1 MPLSKDWPRSLLVD
15 GFTSYGK
22 LMELPDWLAMWTRRR
37 ALQAELATL
46 ADRRGVIA
54 ERTLVRGLRAL
65 GGIATAL
72 ALGAFVISIRS
83 RQRRKSEIEELRM
96 RLARDLHD
104 EIGSN
109 LASLAVTGELAAE
122 SATDD
127 TREDWRE
134 VQRVS
139 RESMEAMREVL
150 WVLGAREEAGLDL
163 ATRLQRT
170 AQRMLARQTILWQA
184 PPQNPPTEWPAEARR
199 EVFLFFKET
208 LANIVRHSRA
218 RHVEMRAQIEKH
230 EFILAVHDDG
240 VGFDPAHVREGI
252 GLKNLRERARDLN
265 GHVNIE
271 SSPESGTTI
280 TLRAPI

>member
-1 MPLSKDWPRSLLVD
+1 LLID
-15 GFTSYGK
+15 GYTSYGK

-37 ALQAELATL
+37 ELQSELATL
-46 ADRRGVIA
+46 ADRRTA
-54 ERTLVRGLRAL
+54 LSERSLSRGLRLL
-65 GGIATAL
+65 GAL
-72 ALGAFVISIRS
+72 AAALAVGAFALSIRA
-83 RQRRKSEIEELRM
+83 RQRRKNEIEELRL

-109 LASLAVTGELAAE
+109 LAGLAVTGELAAE

-139 RESMEAMREVL
+139 SESMEAMREVL

-170 AQRMLARQTILWQA
+170 AQRMLARQEIRWQA
-184 PPQNPPTEWPAEARR
+184 PPENPPTDWPVEARR

-218 RHVEMRAQIEKH
+218 THVDLRAGIEDH
-230 EFILAVHDDG
+230 HFIVKVHDDG
-240 VGFDPAHVREGI
+240 IGFDPAHVREGI

-265 GHVNIE
+265 GNFTID
-271 SSPESGTTI
+271 STPETGTTI
-280 TLRAPI
+280 TLRAPV

>member
-1 MPLSKDWPRSLLVD
+1 
-15 GFTSYGK
+15 
-22 LMELPDWLAMWTRRR
+22 
-37 ALQAELATL
+37 
-46 ADRRGVIA
+46 
-54 ERTLVRGLRAL
+54 
-65 GGIATAL
+65 
-72 ALGAFVISIRS
+72 
-83 RQRRKSEIEELRM
+83 M

-109 LASLAVTGELAAE
+109 LAGLAVTGELAAE

-139 RESMEAMREVL
+139 NESMEAMREVL

-163 ATRLQRT
+163 VTRLQRT
-170 AQRMLARQTILWQA
+170 AQRMLARQETKWQA
-184 PPQNPPTEWPAEARR
+184 PAENPPADWPAEARR

-218 RHVEMRAQIEKH
+218 KHVDLRAQIENR
-230 EFILAVHDDG
+230 EFILTIHDDG

-252 GLKNLRERARDLN
+252 GLKNLRERARDLK
-265 GHVNIE
+265 GHFTIE
-271 SSPESGTTI
+271 SSPEKGTTI
-280 TLRAPI
+280 TLRAPV

>member
-1 MPLSKDWPRSLLVD
+1 
-15 GFTSYGK
+15 
-22 LMELPDWLAMWTRRR
+22 MELPDWLAAWTRRR
-37 ALQAELATL
+37 ALQTELAAL
-46 ADRRGVIA
+46 ADRRAIIG
-54 ERTLVRGLRAL
+54 ERSLVRGLRSLGVIVAL
-65 GGIATAL
+65 LAL
-72 ALGAFVISIRS
+72 AAFGLSLRS
-83 RQRRKSEIEELRM
+83 RQRRKNEIEELRM

-150 WVLGAREEAGLDL
+150 WVLGAREEAGIDL

-170 AQRMLARQTILWQA
+170 AQRMLARQSIHWAA

-218 RHVEMRAQIEKH
+218 RRVELRTQIENG
-230 EFILAVHDDG
+230 EFVLSVHDDG

-252 GLKNLRERARDLN
+252 GLKNLRERARDLD
-265 GHVNIE
+265 GHMAIH
-271 SSPESGTTI
+271 SSPEAGTTI
-280 TLRAPI
+280 TLRAPV